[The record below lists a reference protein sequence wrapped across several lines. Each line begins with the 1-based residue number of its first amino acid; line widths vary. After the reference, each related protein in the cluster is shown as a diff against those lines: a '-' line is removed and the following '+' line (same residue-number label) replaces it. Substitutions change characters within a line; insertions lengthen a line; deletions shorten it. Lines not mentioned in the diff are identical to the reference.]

1 MFNTVAV
8 ISIYDI
14 ESCGVNPNIKN
25 MYFSPTFFRH
35 TNLLQ
40 FVLGV
45 RNGVPIGPQVTTEN
59 KIPLLFLPL
68 SRIIRVLSRPLGW
81 HDSNHKRSWKL
92 WKRNSEH
99 WFACHVSTSP
109 QNFRTNVVKIF
120 QEVSWYFGL
129 AYCASVAL
137 VGVYRNYAPLAYV

>member
-81 HDSNHKRSWKL
+81 HDSNHKRS
-92 WKRNSEH
+92 
-99 WFACHVSTSP
+99 
-109 QNFRTNVVKIF
+109 
-120 QEVSWYFGL
+120 
-129 AYCASVAL
+129 
-137 VGVYRNYAPLAYV
+137 

>member
-1 MFNTVAV
+1 MFNTIAV

-14 ESCGVNPNIKN
+14 RSCGVNPNIKN

-59 KIPLLFLPL
+59 KISVFFPPL
-68 SRIIRVLSRPLGW
+68 STIILVLPRPFGW
-81 HDSNHKRSWKL
+81 HGSNHKRS
-92 WKRNSEH
+92 
-99 WFACHVSTSP
+99 
-109 QNFRTNVVKIF
+109 
-120 QEVSWYFGL
+120 
-129 AYCASVAL
+129 
-137 VGVYRNYAPLAYV
+137 